1 MNGAVMCRETSEPE
15 PQRRIA
21 LLFVSGR
28 PGCGVITEV
37 AFERGEVVLRRV
49 VLECI
54 RMRRNQ

>member
-1 MNGAVMCRETSEPE
+1 MCREASEPE